1 MVCPGTFFH
10 HPRQECQS
18 LRQLPSFQA
27 AVQGTVVTSGK
38 LTIPAKGCGEKHSNL
53 EHGKMVE
60 VGARHPHWWH
70 PLVPPWGGQW
80 SVATGCQQFR
90 RQWGDL
96 GAAQGSDALQ
106 RVEDCAENGMPW
118 APRSLDSIQTTTA
131 KSCKKKHFTKA
142 NCTSSCQEVWLDLGQ
157 KHVVQQFQSFPP
169 NGQTMRRIFQLTGGN
184 CAAKT
189 SARWQNMLPG
199 ISTTRLTWDRL
210 VIFSPFLGFRCEIS
224 CKYILNCLNLHDCQA
239 SRGLYQVY
247 AAMPLITSARMSSSH
262 LK

>member
-90 RQWGDL
+90 RQWGHL
-96 GAAQGSDALQ
+96 GAGQGSHALQ

-131 KSCKKKHFTKA
+131 KSCKK
-142 NCTSSCQEVWLDLGQ
+142 CISQ
-157 KHVVQQFQSFPP
+157 KPTAPRVVKRF
-169 NGQTMRRIFQLTGGN
+169 G
-184 CAAKT
+184 
-189 SARWQNMLPG
+189 
-199 ISTTRLTWDRL
+199 LTWVR
-210 VIFSPFLGFRCEIS
+210 S
-224 CKYILNCLNLHDCQA
+224 
-239 SRGLYQVY
+239 
-247 AAMPLITSARMSSSH
+247 M
-262 LK
+262 